1 MTEQTKGKGQG
12 HQPTIQDAL
21 KEALK
26 RLPHDQQKKVREVL
40 KAKGVLKDDKAG

>member
-1 MTEQTKGKGQG
+1 MTDQKKEKKP
-12 HQPTIQDAL
+12 HSLQDAL
-21 KEALK
+21 RDALK